1 MINLFKSHERL
12 RNRSIRR
19 RQKVLSPQAVR
30 NPQTSM
36 GIIYYYCH
44 CYALEYCY
52 CSAVIVT
59 LQCGLL
65 SQVFLFLHEYP
76 WDISAVP
83 HSTLCS
89 PLTLVSDITGNN
101 LSITRISHLFRHDFT
116 LQETQG
122 NSRRLHGEEPR
133 CLRLHRMHRATPRI
147 PASDLS
153 SPQGCQATVLHTGC
167 PNFAS
172 DFRLPPLPSPHNG
185 SQAVTLPG
193 PQSTGSV
200 RVFSR

>member
-1 MINLFKSHERL
+1 MENFLYISLC
-12 RNRSIRR
+12 
-19 RQKVLSPQAVR
+19 
-30 NPQTSM
+30 TSWTFLKM
-36 GIIYYYCH
+36 YSFQGMTSNSVCP
-44 CYALEYCY
+44 
-52 CSAVIVT
+52 
-59 LQCGLL
+59 L
-65 SQVFLFLHEYP
+65 SQFQ
-76 WDISAVP
+76 ISP
-83 HSTLCS
+83 
-89 PLTLVSDITGNN
+89 P
-101 LSITRISHLFRHDFT
+101 